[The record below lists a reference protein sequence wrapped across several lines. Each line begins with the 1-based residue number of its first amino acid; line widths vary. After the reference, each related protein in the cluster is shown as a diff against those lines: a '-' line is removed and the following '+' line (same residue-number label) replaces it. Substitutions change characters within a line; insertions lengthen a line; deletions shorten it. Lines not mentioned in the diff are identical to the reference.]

1 MTPTETPV
9 RILREDPAGFRFI
22 VAGDKRGGRVPH
34 RCPSGLPAVM
44 DYHSPRPQFSDGR
57 AFPCDVIAGECYPE
71 AGAGVAALR
80 AAWLQAGSD
89 DEVIWLDLE
98 KRYAQWEAEG

>member
-9 RILREDPAGFRFI
+9 RILREDDCWNRLI
-22 VAGDKRGGRVPH
+22 VVGHRG
-34 RCPSGLPAVM
+34 AVECRTM
-44 DYHSPRPQFSDGR
+44 PGGMPVVIDYHSPRPQFPDGR
-57 AFPCDVIAGECYPE
+57 PVPCDVIAGGCYPE

-89 DEVIWLDLE
+89 DEVIWADLE
-98 KRYAQWEAEG
+98 KRYAQWEAGQ